1 MPAKEVQ
8 KESSI
13 IQIIQDMVKNG
24 ESEEKI
30 IATLQSLGVEPEK
43 AKRLLL
49 LGQAD
54 TFALLRN
61 EISKIVAND
70 LEKEKPKTVKYLQ
83 EQSDIVSKEMKKRVS
98 AEVMGDLEKYEKNVT
113 GQSKTF
119 QQQMG
124 DNIKAV
130 TDLTDRTKNALNEL
144 GLRINT
150 IEKDMEELKIK
161 GVGSRNKFISFG
173 LLFLGLI
180 FCFSALYLFFTNAQV
195 MSMENIIITVV
206 MALVGIT
213 ILFVATL
220 V

>member
-1 MPAKEVQ
+1 MAAKEQ

-13 IQIIQDMVKNG
+13 IQIIQDMVKEG

-30 IATLQSLGVEPEK
+30 IQTLQSLGVEPEK

-61 EISKIVAND
+61 EISKIVSTDMDN
-70 LEKEKPKTVKYLQ
+70 EKPKIIKYLQ
-83 EQSDIVSKEMKKRVS
+83 DQSEVVSKDMKKKVS
-98 AEVMGDLEKYEKNVT
+98 SEVMKDLEDYEKNIT

-124 DNIKAV
+124 ENIRAV

-150 IEKDMEELKIK
+150 IEKDMEEMKVK
-161 GVGSRNKFISFG
+161 GVGSRNKFISLG
-173 LLFLGLI
+173 LIALGLI
-180 FCFSALYLFFTNAQV
+180 FCLSALYMFFTNSQA
-195 MSMENIIITVV
+195 MTMDSIIVTVI
-206 MALVGIT
+206 MALIGIT
-213 ILFVATL
+213 LLFVATL
-220 V
+220 M

>member
-1 MPAKEVQ
+1 MAAKEQ

-13 IQIIQDMVKNG
+13 IQIIQDMVKEG

-30 IATLQSLGVEPEK
+30 IQTLQSLGVEPEK

-61 EISKIVAND
+61 EISKIVSTDMDN
-70 LEKEKPKTVKYLQ
+70 EKPKIIKYLQ
-83 EQSDIVSKEMKKRVS
+83 DQSEVVSKDMKKKVS
-98 AEVMGDLEKYEKNVT
+98 SEVMKDLEDYEKNIT

-124 DNIKAV
+124 ENIRAV

-150 IEKDMEELKIK
+150 IEKDMEEMKVK
-161 GVGSRNKFISFG
+161 GVGSRNKFISLG
-173 LLFLGLI
+173 LIALGLI
-180 FCFSALYLFFTNAQV
+180 FCLGALYMFFTNSQA
-195 MSMENIIITVV
+195 MTMDSIIVTVI
-206 MALVGIT
+206 MALIGIT
-213 ILFVATL
+213 LLFVATL
-220 V
+220 M